1 MSSDLFDLTGRTALI
16 TGSSRGLGLVLARGL
31 AQAGATVVL
40 NGRHQAKLAE
50 AVAALEADGLAASGC
65 AFDVTDAASIDRGVG
80 RIEAG
85 VGPIDIL
92 VNNAGI
98 QRRGP
103 LESLDEADWREVME
117 TNLTGPFLVSR
128 RVVGGMIERE
138 RGKIINICSLM
149 SELGR
154 QTTGNY
160 AASKGGLKMLTRA
173 MAVEWARH
181 NIQANGIGP
190 GYFLTEMTRQL
201 ADDPQFNAW
210 ICGRTPAA
218 RWGHPTELVGAAVF
232 LASAASD
239 FVNGHV
245 LYVDGG
251 ILAAL

>member
-1 MSSDLFDLTGRTALI
+1 MSTQLFDLTGRIALV

-31 AQAGATVVL
+31 AEAGATVVL
-40 NGRHQAKLAE
+40 NGRNEARLAE
-50 AVAALEADGLAASGC
+50 AVATLKGDGLAASGC
-65 AFDVTDAASIDRGVG
+65 AFDVTEAASVDRGVG
-80 RIEAG
+80 EIEGG

-98 QRRGP
+98 QRRAP
-103 LESLDEADWREVME
+103 LESLDEAAWREVLE

-128 RVVGGMIERE
+128 RVVRGMIERQG
-138 RGKIINICSLM
+138 GKIINICSLM

-201 ADDPQFNAW
+201 ADDPAFDAW
-210 ICGRTPAA
+210 IRGRTPAG
-218 RWGHPTELVGAAVF
+218 RWGDPAELVGAAVF

-239 FVNGHV
+239 FVNGQI